1 MQPHKKKINDYFP
14 WLWLFKKK
22 KLVWKI
28 VGFFLTLIIENR
40 YSLINQRCIV
50 FFKKLMT
57 ITLKQNKW
65 LIIIKIN
72 YQIENNKIS

>member
-1 MQPHKKKINDYFP
+1 MQPHKKKLMIIFHGFGF
-14 WLWLFKKK
+14 LKKK